1 MPGPFLFLL
10 LLLIRKAEP
19 AAMTMLKASM
29 PKRHY
34 QPNDEPT
41 RRAIQ
46 TVCMALTLAVIAVT
60 ARIIAIW
67 P

>member
-10 LLLIRKAEP
+10 LLVRKKLNR
-19 AAMTMLKASM
+19 AAMIMLKPSM
-29 PKRHY
+29 PKTHY
-34 QPNDEPT
+34 RPDDEQT
-41 RRAIQ
+41 RQAIQ

-60 ARIIAIW
+60 ARIIAVW